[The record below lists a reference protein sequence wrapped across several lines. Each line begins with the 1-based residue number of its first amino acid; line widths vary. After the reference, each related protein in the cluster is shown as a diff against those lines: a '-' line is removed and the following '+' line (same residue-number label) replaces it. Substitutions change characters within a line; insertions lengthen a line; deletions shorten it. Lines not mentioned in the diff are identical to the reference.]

1 MIGPLL
7 LRRYF
12 VIAMIVLLVPT
23 EVGAVSSPFP
33 RAVVISLKASKR
45 RQHIRKEFKKHYNSS
60 STSSSNNTTT
70 NAAATGTTTA
80 ISIPF
85 TFVDAIDGKAL
96 VAAVAKIRARAKK
109 ETKTQQDKEDDDNDD
124 DESHQQQEQL
134 FAFYNNTT
142 ILGRWFCTP
151 GMVNFHLF
159 ISPFVLLC
167 NQFCFSY
174 THVLSCSY
182 SSVADWLLFIASFVL
197 GILL

>member
-23 EVGAVSSPFP
+23 GVDAVSSPFFP

-60 STSSSNNTTT
+60 SSSSSNTTTT
-70 NAAATGTTTA
+70 NDAATGTA
-80 ISIPF
+80 PSIPF

-96 VAAVAKIRARAKK
+96 VAAVAKIRARAKA
-109 ETKTQQDKEDDDNDD
+109 ETKTQQDKEDDDDD

-134 FAFYNNTT
+134 FEFYNNTT
-142 ILGRWFCTP
+142 KLGRWFCTP
-151 GMVNFHLF
+151 GMVRSFHLC
-159 ISPFVLLC
+159 ISLFVLLC
-167 NQFCFSY
+167 NQFCFLHK
-174 THVLSCSY
+174 HVLSCSY